1 MAGNRHYISR
11 IAAVMIM
18 THMIFL
24 ASVGMST
31 YLFSLRLEM
40 LQSCVMLRTDSIFMY
55 IIDLEFNLMTMRL
68 YVWTLLR
75 FTLCPS
81 EREVEGERHYETI
94 S

>member
-1 MAGNRHYISR
+1 
-11 IAAVMIM
+11 
-18 THMIFL
+18 
-24 ASVGMST
+24 
-31 YLFSLRLEM
+31 M
-40 LQSCVMLRTDSIFMY
+40 LQSRVILQTDSIF